1 MQFTQ
6 IYIYI
11 YIYIYCDRSYLV
23 LGQRCNGTIFLV
35 LLADSSTKY
44 IYIYIYIYTVH
55 KTMGIG
61 MHLFV
66 EKLFVNN
73 FLKYNRILK
82 KN

>member
-6 IYIYI
+6 
-11 YIYIYCDRSYLV
+11 IYIYCDRSYLV

-44 IYIYIYIYTVH
+44 ININIYIYIYTVH
-55 KTMGIG
+55 KTTGIG

-73 FLKYNRILK
+73 FLKYNRIF
-82 KN
+82 

>member
-1 MQFTQ
+1 MRKCNLLK
-6 IYIYI
+6 
-11 YIYIYCDRSYLV
+11 YIYCDRSYLV

-44 IYIYIYIYTVH
+44 IYIYIYTVH

-73 FLKYNRILK
+73 FLKYNRIFK